1 MLQSFL
7 SIFWNLETKLVWK
20 ILEKHQIFNKCSTLA
35 WDHIIPYSVSKIYK
49 KIEKVLLFC
58 HFCSFLGALKLSG
71 KYWKTIK
78 FSAVALLLI
87 YFLQRKV
94 WDSIYYIF
102 SPKNVPEIS
111 HKSKNDF
118 FSFLGV
124 FKLFGEILKKIFQ
137 QFFYSLHNFSRWK
150 IDMVKFIKIL
160 FDGCISPIIVLCLCL
175 WC

>member
-7 SIFWNLETKLVWK
+7 SIFWNLETSLKNLGK
-20 ILEKHQIFNKCSTLA
+20 ASNIQQLYAFLLQRKA
-35 WDHIIPYSVSKIYK
+35 WDHIIPFSVSKFYK

-78 FSAVALLLI
+78 FSAVALILI

-94 WDSIYYIF
+94 WDSIYCIF

-118 FSFLGV
+118 FSYLGV
-124 FKLFGEILKKIFQ
+124 FKLFGEILKKK
-137 QFFYSLHNFSRWK
+137 K
-150 IDMVKFIKIL
+150 IPTVFL
-160 FDGCISPIIVLCLCL
+160 LSAQS
-175 WC
+175 